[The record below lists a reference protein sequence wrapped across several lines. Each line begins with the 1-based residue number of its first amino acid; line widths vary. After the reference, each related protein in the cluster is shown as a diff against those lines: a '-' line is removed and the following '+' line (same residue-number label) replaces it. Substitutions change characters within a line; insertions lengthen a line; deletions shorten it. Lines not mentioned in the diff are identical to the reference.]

1 MAHGHG
7 GGRIQSQNVVATP
20 DWESHIANMA
30 EKIVEVGNSGGAAL
44 VYDFIFPPAS

>member
-1 MAHGHG
+1 MAQGLG
-7 GGRIQSQNVVATP
+7 GGRIQPQNAVAIP

-44 VYDFIFPPAS
+44 TYDFIFLSES